1 MVAIRKAFFPGN
13 SSPLQWDLIIYT
25 IVGFLP
31 PFSWARSFYWFVSQ
45 FGQEGIMAQN
55 DNDHHGENNDCVILM
70 MMPRLYNLL
79 RNLIRS
85 LEEIGQ

>member
-1 MVAIRKAFFPGN
+1 
-13 SSPLQWDLIIYT
+13 
-25 IVGFLP
+25 
-31 PFSWARSFYWFVSQ
+31 
-45 FGQEGIMAQN
+45 MAQN

-85 LEEIGQ
+85 LDEIGQ